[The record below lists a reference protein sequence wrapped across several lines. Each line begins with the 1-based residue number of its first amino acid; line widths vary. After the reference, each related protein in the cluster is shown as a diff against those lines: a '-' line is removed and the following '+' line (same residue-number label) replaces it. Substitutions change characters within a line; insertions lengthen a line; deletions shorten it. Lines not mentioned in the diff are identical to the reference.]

1 MRKTFAKLMKRNQKK
16 ITGIV
21 DGEYTYQYKLNEIEL
36 VQGRGR
42 SRSENAKE
50 DVESERVY
58 AVD

>member
-1 MRKTFAKLMKRNQKK
+1 MKRNQKK

-36 VQGRGR
+36 LLGCGRNP
-42 SRSENAKE
+42 SKNTKE
-50 DVESERVY
+50 DVESDQVY